1 MVLYLDK
8 NGRNRRIYRSR
19 KQCITHNSSS
29 HSVNATTPANSL
41 TFVPPML
48 PEFETYLRSR
58 SDLTDTDIQRIT
70 GRAVLRNIHRN
81 ELLLQEGQICRHK
94 IFILKGLL
102 RTFGTAAD
110 GSEHVLLFSQELNWT
125 LDVES
130 YDKQTPSRFNIAAV
144 ENSDVL
150 LWGKTD
156 FDFLLAD
163 IPALKAFAQKL
174 ISNNIYN
181 SRQRLLTTLSGS
193 PQEKYEDFV
202 RNFPGLLP
210 RLPLHMIASYL
221 GISLKTLTRIR
232 HAQLHR

>member
-1 MVLYLDK
+1 
-8 NGRNRRIYRSR
+8 
-19 KQCITHNSSS
+19 
-29 HSVNATTPANSL
+29 
-41 TFVPPML
+41 ML
-48 PEFETYLRSR
+48 PGFETYLRSR

-70 GRAVLRNIHRN
+70 GRATLRHIHRN

-102 RTFGTAAD
+102 RTFGTTTD
-110 GSEHVLLFSQELNWT
+110 GSEHVLQFSPELSWT

-130 YDKQTPSRFNIAAV
+130 YDRQTPAQFNIAAI
-144 ENSDVL
+144 ENSDIL

-163 IPALKAFAQKL
+163 IPALQALAQQL
-174 ISNNIYN
+174 VSNNIYN
-181 SRQRLLTTLSGS
+181 SRQRLLTTLGGS

-202 RNFPGLLP
+202 RNFPDLLP

-221 GISLKTLTRIR
+221 GMSLKTLTRIR
-232 HAQLHR
+232 HGQLHR

>member
-1 MVLYLDK
+1 MFS
-8 NGRNRRIYRSR
+8 G
-19 KQCITHNSSS
+19 
-29 HSVNATTPANSL
+29 
-41 TFVPPML
+41 
-48 PEFETYLRSR
+48 FETYLRSLA
-58 SDLTDTDIQRIT
+58 DFTGTDIQRIT
-70 GRAVLRNIHRN
+70 ERATLRHIHRN

-102 RTFGTAAD
+102 RTFGTTTD
-110 GSEHVLLFSQELNWT
+110 GGEHVLQFSPERSWT

-130 YDKQTPSRFNIAAV
+130 YDRQTPAQLNIAAI

-150 LWGKTD
+150 LWRKSD

-163 IPALKAFAQKL
+163 IPALKAFAQRL

-181 SRQRLLTTLSGS
+181 SRQRILTTLGGS

-202 RNFPGLLP
+202 RNFPDLLP

-221 GISLKTLTRIR
+221 GMSLKTLTRIR
-232 HAQLHR
+232 RMQIR